1 MLRPETQEGGC
12 FGLDP
17 SGFEIPRVR
26 LQGGCPHQAVRS
38 RDDRGIDRELG
49 TMPHGQA
56 IGDWRGQGERREHTA
71 HGPHKVLLARAAAHE
86 TQDRGEKGA
95 SRRRAHHKRKRQR
108 VGTHARFLLRPE
120 LAVGPVQHVS
130 PQTRVEWG
138 SMPVGPRL
146 QLRQLQASGP
156 QRLVVSG
163 SEVAG
168 LGEEQAVRLQHR
180 RVGRAVEEGG
190 DNTEVGFK
198 HGVKLKGAADSP
210 NRKHW
215 KEVASVYGTT
225 SALALLELKVSRFAI
240 PDRAPSR
247 SDPDRATLQ
256 PVAVALVPAKE
267 RALPDA
273 GRGSLLLRRLRAS
286 APATG
291 LLAGRL
297 LQRLEQKAGA
307 RWPLDLVMYG
317 ATSSDRAFCGTHIS
331 KSTGRDI
338 FN

>member
-1 MLRPETQEGGC
+1 MLFVFPLRLVAHCRLPPPPPPPRPRAFFRLRSPTTAAYTPHAAREVSAGKPRHVNGKLPCMSNRTPCSSCTSPASHASPAAGSSSSPDPGCAMLRPETQEGGC

-168 LGEEQAVRLQHR
+168 RCPRDSCRISSGPDFSFPRTYQKSSGPGAQSC
-180 RVGRAVEEGG
+180 
-190 DNTEVGFK
+190 
-198 HGVKLKGAADSP
+198 KLRQGP
-210 NRKHW
+210 TR
-215 KEVASVYGTT
+215 
-225 SALALLELKVSRFAI
+225 
-240 PDRAPSR
+240 
-247 SDPDRATLQ
+247 
-256 PVAVALVPAKE
+256 
-267 RALPDA
+267 
-273 GRGSLLLRRLRAS
+273 
-286 APATG
+286 
-291 LLAGRL
+291 
-297 LQRLEQKAGA
+297 
-307 RWPLDLVMYG
+307 
-317 ATSSDRAFCGTHIS
+317 
-331 KSTGRDI
+331 
-338 FN
+338 

>member
-1 MLRPETQEGGC
+1 MLRCCLCFHLDWWHIAGCPPPPPRPRAFFRLRSPTTAAYTPHAAREVSAGKPRHVNGKLPCMSNRTPCSSCTSPASHASPAAGSSSGPDPGCAMLRPETQEGGC

-130 PQTRVEWG
+130 PQSG
-138 SMPVGPRL
+138 VGKHARRTP
-146 QLRQLQASGP
+146 AAAETATG
-156 QRLVVSG
+156 QR
-163 SEVAG
+163 
-168 LGEEQAVRLQHR
+168 
-180 RVGRAVEEGG
+180 
-190 DNTEVGFK
+190 
-198 HGVKLKGAADSP
+198 
-210 NRKHW
+210 
-215 KEVASVYGTT
+215 
-225 SALALLELKVSRFAI
+225 
-240 PDRAPSR
+240 
-247 SDPDRATLQ
+247 
-256 PVAVALVPAKE
+256 PAKT
-267 RALPDA
+267 
-273 GRGSLLLRRLRAS
+273 RGVGIRSRRSVPPRFV
-286 APATG
+286 
-291 LLAGRL
+291 
-297 LQRLEQKAGA
+297 Q
-307 RWPLDLVMYG
+307 DLV
-317 ATSSDRAFCGTHIS
+317 RP
-331 KSTGRDI
+331 
-338 FN
+338 